1 MPAQL
6 AVALLV
12 AMPVRAAADRLGII
26 PVRAADPLLLAM
38 APDAAG
44 TRLADAAGGRRRG
57 VRRDQLTVAASRTR
71 VPAGELSI
79 VTSSHR

>member
-1 MPAQL
+1 VDRRAAVRLAAMPAQL

-12 AMPVRAAADRLGII
+12 AMAVRAAADRLGII

-44 TRLADAAGGRRRG
+44 TRLADAAGAE
-57 VRRDQLTVAASRTR
+57 VYAAIS
-71 VPAGELSI
+71 
-79 VTSSHR
+79 